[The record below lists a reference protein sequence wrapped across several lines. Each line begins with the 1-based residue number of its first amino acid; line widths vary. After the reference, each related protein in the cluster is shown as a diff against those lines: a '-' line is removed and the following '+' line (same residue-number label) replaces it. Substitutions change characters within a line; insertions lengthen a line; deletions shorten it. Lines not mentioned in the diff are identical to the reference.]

1 MKKST
6 RQKIAALA
14 LSATLLFQ
22 VTPTYATP
30 TDNTISTYEAQIEK
44 LQTKIQQTDNKI
56 IESLEKVK
64 ELNTQVK
71 EAQTR
76 VETTKEEISVLEES
90 YNRSV
95 ELSKS
100 RLESIQLNGTA
111 HFNAIEILLSSD
123 GISDFFQKTAAVITI
138 MESDKQLT
146 EELAAKDAELKEK
159 KELLESDL
167 ATIKEKETAAKKEQ
181 ASIKADKE
189 KIQTELEKV
198 KEAKEKAEEEA
209 RLQAEAA
216 AEAAR
221 VAAEQAALQAQAQV
235 QTQATTNANSGTTA
249 NQQSTSNTTTTETE
263 KETTTNVTVNSAS
276 AAAVIA
282 QAKKYLG
289 VPYVW
294 GGTTPSGFDCSGFTS
309 YVFRSVGIS
318 LPRTSRAQQNVGTRV
333 SLNNVQPGDLVF
345 KGKPAYHVGIYI
357 GNGQYIHAPQ
367 TGDVVKIASFNPSKF
382 SSATRVLK

>member
-6 RQKIAALA
+6 KQKIAALG
-14 LSATLLFQ
+14 LSAALLFQ

-30 TDNTISTYEAQIEK
+30 TENTISTYETQIEN
-44 LQTKIQQTDNKI
+44 LNTKIRQIDNKI
-56 IESLEKVK
+56 IESMDNIKK
-64 ELNTQVK
+64 LNNQVT
-71 EAQTR
+71 EAKNR
-76 VETTKEEISVLEES
+76 VETTKEEIAVLEDS

-111 HFNAIEILLSSD
+111 QFNVVEILLSSE
-123 GISDFFQKTAAVITI
+123 GVSDFFQKTAAVITI

-159 KELLESDL
+159 KEALEKDL
-167 ATIKEKETAAKKEQ
+167 TTIKEKQTAAKKEQ
-181 ASIKADKE
+181 ASIENDKA
-189 KIQTELEKV
+189 KIQEELKKV
-198 KEAKEKAEEEA
+198 EEAKAKAEEEA
-209 RLQAEAA
+209 RLQAEA
-216 AEAAR
+216 EAAAR
-221 VAAEQAALQAQAQV
+221 AAAAV
-235 QTQATTNANSGTTA
+235 ATTTQQTVTSTTA
-249 NQQSTSNTTTTETE
+249 NTSTNNNQQSASNTTATEDKVKNEATSSE
-263 KETTTNVTVNSAS
+263 ITTNTNSAS
-276 AAAVIA
+276 ASAVIA

-318 LPRTSRAQQNVGTRV
+318 LPRTSRAQQNVGTQV
-333 SLNNVQPGDLVF
+333 SVKNVQPGDLVF
-345 KGKPAYHVGIYI
+345 MGKPAYHVGIYI
-357 GNGQYIHAPQ
+357 GGGQYIHAPQ
-367 TGDVVKIASFNPSKF
+367 TGDVVKIAAYNPSKF